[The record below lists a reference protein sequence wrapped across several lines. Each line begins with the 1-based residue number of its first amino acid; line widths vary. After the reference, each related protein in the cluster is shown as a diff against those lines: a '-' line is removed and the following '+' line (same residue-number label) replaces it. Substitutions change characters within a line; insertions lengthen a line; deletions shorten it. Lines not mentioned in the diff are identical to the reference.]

1 MIFVD
6 VRQMFVSFCLHR
18 ACPPCQH
25 SRACDPPRLNKCSA
39 LNIAAQWFKSSRGVG
54 RCRWMSIVQWAQRLS
69 VPCVE
74 HLDHIQRFL
83 WVKRCQ
89 MSRDVKRCQE
99 MSRDVKRCQE
109 MSRVKSNYWKPPE
122 PQNQWSGSESVT
134 SWSSCA
140 LRECLEWSSL
150 AAALLLQQCWCL
162 WIWYTWQ
169 IDAKQV
175 YELYNREKRHIWTTP
190 LFFWTDIAGSEFCG
204 EKQTRAPSQNLPRCW
219 QRSPWFQRRLKK
231 TSCSL

>member
-1 MIFVD
+1 MVVVLSIWTSARVQESWTWGRCFGYLRHVSKQPSRIRLPGMSRD
-6 VRQMFVSFCLHR
+6 VR
-18 ACPPCQH
+18 
-25 SRACDPPRLNKCSA
+25 D
-39 LNIAAQWFKSSRGVG
+39 
-54 RCRWMSIVQWAQRLS
+54 
-69 VPCVE
+69 
-74 HLDHIQRFL
+74 
-83 WVKRCQ
+83 VKRCQ
-89 MSRDVKRCQE
+89 EMSRDVKRCQEMSRDVKRCQE

-231 TSCSL
+231 PSCSL

>member
-1 MIFVD
+1 MTPSDTPGDTLRLREIFT
-6 VRQMFVSFCLHR
+6 RQWHKWNDGRRAPWNGNISKSFDFTL
-18 ACPPCQH
+18 
-25 SRACDPPRLNKCSA
+25 
-39 LNIAAQWFKSSRGVG
+39 
-54 RCRWMSIVQWAQRLS
+54 
-69 VPCVE
+69 E
-74 HLDHIQRFL
+74 HLVL
-83 WVKRCQ
+83 CQ
-89 MSRDVKRCQE
+89 TGFDS
-99 MSRDVKRCQE
+99 KRCQE

-190 LFFWTDIAGSEFCG
+190 LFFWTHIAGSEFCG

-219 QRSPWFQRRLKK
+219 QRSTPWFQRRLKK
-231 TSCSL
+231 PSCSL